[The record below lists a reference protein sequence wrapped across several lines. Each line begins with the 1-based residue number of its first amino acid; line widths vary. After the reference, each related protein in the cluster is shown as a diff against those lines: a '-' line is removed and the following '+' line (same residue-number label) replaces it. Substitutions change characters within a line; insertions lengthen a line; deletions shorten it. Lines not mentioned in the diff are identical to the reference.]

1 VEAILHPTPP
11 SSTRLHYAW
20 ALAHAWEYVRIVHAL
35 APNTPATPF
44 DKTTVVLHLL
54 HPLVEVDFTPFIDD
68 FHPEMEVTLN
78 WETFIYVLV
87 HSPRLS
93 FSGPLGVVYE
103 LLWDVLSQ
111 MILQVASTFFQGMWA
126 HFLKSCSTFNIAFS
140 FYISTLSIEKMV
152 WMHMSHFNRWSDLSL
167 NCLHI
172 SYSV

>member
-1 VEAILHPTPP
+1 
-11 SSTRLHYAW
+11 
-20 ALAHAWEYVRIVHAL
+20 
-35 APNTPATPF
+35 
-44 DKTTVVLHLL
+44 
-54 HPLVEVDFTPFIDD
+54 
-68 FHPEMEVTLN
+68 
-78 WETFIYVLV
+78 
-87 HSPRLS
+87 
-93 FSGPLGVVYE
+93 
-103 LLWDVLSQ
+103 